1 MPLKRTLLNVG
12 LPDKFHPKA
21 SSYLPMP
28 PDILGFPPNPKVL
41 GAYATPDF
49 STLMPLFLLLFP
61 LIFTAF
67 NV

>member
-1 MPLKRTLLNVG
+1 MPSWPQVIPLRTG
-12 LPDKFHPKA
+12 D
-21 SSYLPMP
+21 
-28 PDILGFPPNPKVL
+28 L